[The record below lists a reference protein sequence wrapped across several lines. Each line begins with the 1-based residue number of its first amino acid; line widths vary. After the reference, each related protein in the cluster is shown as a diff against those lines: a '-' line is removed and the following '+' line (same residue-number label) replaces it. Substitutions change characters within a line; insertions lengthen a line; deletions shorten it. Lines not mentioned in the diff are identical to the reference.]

1 MKGRRRRSRSV
12 ATSTTT
18 TIIQQFLVVLPALRG
33 IAQDFVRFIDVPELD
48 RGRFF
53 LVGRIPVRVIL
64 QRQFAIS
71 LFNVLQG
78 GGGGWLQ
85 AQDLVVRW
93 LLCLLLLLWLRHGGT
108 SEQEEDRTDKN
119 KKESL
124 LPRKIGE
131 GSWVAIWLVAFADC
145 VDNMSSMVLQS

>member
-53 LVGRIPVRVIL
+53 LVGRIPVGVIL

-85 AQDLVVRW
+85 AQDLVVR
-93 LLCLLLLLWLRHGGT
+93 LLLLWLRHGGT
-108 SEQEEDRTDKN
+108 SEQEEGTDKN

-124 LPRKIGE
+124 LPRIIGE
-131 GSWVAIWLVAFADC
+131 GSWVVAVVAIWLVAFADC